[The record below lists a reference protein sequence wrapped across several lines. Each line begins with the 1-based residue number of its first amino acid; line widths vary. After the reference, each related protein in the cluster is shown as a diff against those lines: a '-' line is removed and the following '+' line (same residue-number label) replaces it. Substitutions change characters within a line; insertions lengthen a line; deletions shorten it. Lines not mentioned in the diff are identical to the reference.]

1 VQNLTLTKK
10 YANLY
15 FISLLRFMVWL
26 SSETTLLLAHFTNSC
41 FELTLVTEHQGQVV
55 NTPALYSE
63 DPVQVLALKP
73 TILMEVSHG
82 IPQSIQTLG

>member
-1 VQNLTLTKK
+1 MQT
-10 YANLY
+10 
-15 FISLLRFMVWL
+15 FISYPSYVSWCGVL
-26 SSETTLLLAHFTNSC
+26 SSETTLFLAHFTNSC
-41 FELTLVTEHQGQVV
+41 SELTLVTEHQGQVV

-63 DPVQVLALKP
+63 DPVQILALKS